1 MEVMICDTSFLKEQC
16 DNDQEMVES
25 MIDMFIATAPGYLER
40 MNTAFETQHYT
51 DVKDAAHGFL
61 SSLKIMGA
69 TAVVEVTKQLETEI
83 LEELYINVE
92 SLLNQVNTLTKQA
105 IEELVE
111 VQKK

>member
-1 MEVMICDTSFLKEQC
+1 MICDTSFLKEQC

-69 TAVVEVTKQLETEI
+69 SEIVKITKQVEVNIINDDFEEI
-83 LEELYINVE
+83 K
-92 SLLNQVNTLTKQA
+92 SLISQVDFLTKKA
-105 IEELVE
+105 IQELKAI
-111 VQKK
+111 KK